1 MKMLYHPK
9 RILGFE
15 PYVAPEGFDR
25 KAQPVDIY
33 DVFERYYRHHR
44 TAKYIYSVKDTV
56 QVAEIKG
63 GTSYRYGYEL
73 SGIKYVNDISFS
85 GGTNL
90 TVGITAGATLTSITV
105 ASTAGFPSTGTL
117 CLLGN
122 YYTRREYV
130 TYTSIDA
137 THFYFSSKTFTYAHN
152 GSSQQVNLCIDWGT
166 STKKWVIVNH
176 TTMTPIEIGMSTVT
190 GAEWLYAGNLIY
202 SIATGDAANGGG
214 ANTIKWI
221 HVDKLSNITTYTY
234 CAHYGNSSL
243 TGRLYISPSVT
254 TIGYIS
260 GGYNY
265 GIQFGQCRGLIG
277 ELYIPDNVTFI
288 GNNAFADC
296 SGFTSISLSSNIT
309 TISYR
314 GFYQCVNV
322 NGSVIIPDVC
332 TYIGVQAFYNC
343 NKLDTLDLGTGVQ
356 TIGNSAFQACA
367 QLSGTLVL
375 PDSLTTIGTMAFYGC
390 TSFSGTLTIP
400 ANITSIGQGAF
411 GDDNFSDIDVTAN
424 SRYED
429 VDDVLYEISTRT
441 ALHSVKSDTGTITFQ
456 TNTLIIGD
464 YCCLRNQRTGTL
476 TVPDSVTRVGVYAFY
491 DCDGFTSLVLETSA
505 SSLEMIDDYAFAYQ
519 SNLAGTITIPN
530 SVTLI
535 DQHAFRDLP
544 KVTALSFGTG
554 LITIGANAFYN
565 LPLVTSLTLPTSLVT
580 IGASAFSAMIG
591 LAGNIVIP
599 NSVETIGASAFAGDT
614 ALIGTL
620 TLGTGLKTIGG
631 TAFGNVPFTGTLTI
645 PSAVTTIGEGA
656 FYNNNFTAIASSATG
671 FTVSDYILYDETA
684 SGQIKAHTSAR
695 GYSGTLTF
703 KAGTTSILYL
713 CLYNNDN
720 RTGAIVIPYTV
731 TAIGQEAFRN
741 CSGFNNTVTIG
752 DTTNGSSLTTIGRY
766 AFIESPN
773 ITGWNIYR
781 TPAPTCNQSFSNYAK
796 PLHVKSGATGYDV
809 TPATNAAPWTNTAIF
824 SSVTYDL

>member
-33 DVFERYYRHHR
+33 DVFERYYKNHR
-44 TAKYIYSVKDTV
+44 TAKWIFSVSDSFTPHSYYNFALNANELTLPVYEGQKSG
-56 QVAEIKG
+56 ASFIISSEIG
-63 GTSYRYGYEL
+63 GIRTKSEIPVTHY
-73 SGIKYVNDISFS
+73 
-85 GGTNL
+85 
-90 TVGITAGATLTSITV
+90 
-105 ASTAGFPSTGTL
+105 TGTL
-117 CLLGN
+117 TNGTYNSIEVESTEGYPSSGKITLGN
-122 YYTRREYV
+122 YTLYSGTRKAIFQYD
-130 TYTSIDA
+130 SKDS
-137 THFYFSSKTFTYAHN
+137 THFYWSGSAQTLKNINASGKIVMPVAIF
-152 GSSQQVNLCIDWGT
+152 GSSTKRYIIGKNIDSNFQPFSYASDGYP
-166 STKKWVIVNH
+166 S
-176 TTMTPIEIGMSTVT
+176 PIY
-190 GAEWLYAGNLIY
+190 GAEWLYCGDKIS
-202 SIATGDAANGGG
+202 SIATSSANGGVT
-214 ANTIKWI
+214 TIKYI
-221 HVDKLSNITTYTY
+221 HVHKLDNITTYGYGTHRDAPLVGTLHISA
-234 CAHYGNSSL
+234 CATDIGVGGTGLVFSGCTGITGTLNIPGNIKNIYSQSCFNGCTGL
-243 TGRLYISPSVT
+243 TEIKLNEGLENIGNYSFNGCTGLDGTLAIPNSCT
-254 TIGYIS
+254 T
-260 GGYNY
+260 
-265 GIQFGQCRGLIG
+265 
-277 ELYIPDNVTFI
+277 I
-288 GNNAFADC
+288 GNNAF
-296 SGFTSISLSSNIT
+296 SG
-309 TISYR
+309 
-314 GFYQCVNV
+314 
-322 NGSVIIPDVC
+322 
-332 TYIGVQAFYNC
+332 C
-343 NKLDTLDLGTGVQ
+343 NKLDTLNLGKGVQ
-356 TIGNSAFQACA
+356 TIGISAFQSCS
-367 QLSGTLVL
+367 QLSGTLTL
-375 PDSLTTIGTMAFYGC
+375 PDSLTTIGTLAFYGC
-390 TSFSGTLTIP
+390 TSFFGTLTIP

-441 ALHSVKSDTGTITFQ
+441 ALHSIKSDTGTITFQ

-476 TVPDSVTRVGVYAFY
+476 TVPDSVTRVGIYAFY
-491 DCDGFTSLVLETSA
+491 DCDGFTALDLETTTSG
-505 SSLEMIDDYAFAYQ
+505 LVTIDDYAFAHQ
-519 SNLAGTITIPN
+519 SNLAGTITIPD

-535 DQHAFRDLP
+535 DANAFRDLP

-554 LITIGANAFYN
+554 LITIGAN
-565 LPLVTSLTLPTSLVT
+565 
-580 IGASAFSAMIG
+580 AFSAMIG

-656 FYNNNFTAIASSATG
+656 FYNNNFTAIASSASG
-671 FTVSDYILYDETA
+671 FTVSDYVLYDETV

-731 TAIGQEAFRN
+731 TAIGREAFRN